1 MRAICPMAL
10 RRSVAFL
17 AALMVPLWFG
27 SLHPAAAQRAAQTAA
42 APSNPAQLLGRGG
55 ASLPLSAT
63 DAARLQDVFALHLAK
78 DWAAA
83 EQEAAAL
90 TDRRLEGHVL
100 ADRWL
105 NPAAPKPDHEALRD
119 WLARFADHPDAPAIH
134 ALLRRIAPRGANLP
148 SAPQQDRLSE
158 DAGAAPEEREAPD
171 QGFTRNPAL
180 DRALQD
186 RVRDGNL
193 DTALRQME
201 AARGMTPAYAAAL
214 RADFAMILFR
224 RGEDERAFDLAAEAT
239 RARLE
244 PSGRAAFA
252 AGLAAWGL
260 GHFDVA
266 LPYFE
271 VAARASGASPAG
283 RSAAAYWASRA
294 AIRARHP
301 GMHVPWLLQAA
312 QEPRTFYGLMA
323 RRALGLTPGFAWHA
337 EAGGE
342 EGMAALLETAGG
354 WRALALIQIGQT
366 SRAEAELR
374 ALWPLARGNLTLLRA
389 MLALAS
395 QGGMTHLS
403 AQLAELAQVA
413 DGRPRDLARFPLPRL
428 TPSQGFRVEP
438 ALLYALAR
446 QESNFDSS
454 AVSRAGARGL
464 LQVMPATAA
473 YLANDPSFAGEGAQR
488 LHNPGLSLELGQR
501 YLHYLARSEAVG
513 GDLIRLL
520 AAYNAGPG
528 NLAKWL
534 PGARHRDDA
543 LLFVEAI
550 PFDETRAHVQR
561 VLAYSWIY
569 ASRLGLPAPSL
580 DQLVQGEF
588 PRFMST
594 KEVVAM
600 LGSAPQLPGRAR

>member
-1 MRAICPMAL
+1 MRAFPPMA
-10 RRSVAFL
+10 RRSTLPLL
-17 AALMVPLWFG
+17 ALVLAPFWFG
-27 SLHPAAAQRAAQTAA
+27 TPVPAAAQRANQTAA
-42 APSNPAQLLGRGG
+42 LPTPQLRVS
-55 ASLPLSAT
+55 ASANMPLAAT
-63 DAARLQDVFALHLAK
+63 DKLALQNIFALHASK

-83 EQEAAAL
+83 EQATAQL
-90 TDRRLEGHVL
+90 SDRRLEGHIL

-105 NPAAPKPDHEALRD
+105 SPGAPRPDQEALRD
-119 WLARFADHPDAPAIH
+119 WLTRFADHPDAPAIH
-134 ALLRRIAPRGANLP
+134 ALLRRMAPRGAALP
-148 SAPQQDRLSE
+148 AAPALNSLAE
-158 DAGAAPEEREAPD
+158 DAGIVPEEREAPA
-171 QGFTRNPAL
+171 QGFVRNPAL
-180 DRALQD
+180 DRALRD
-186 RVRDGNL
+186 LVRDGNV
-193 DTALRQME
+193 DAALRRMK
-201 AARGMTPAYAAAL
+201 ATRGMTAPYAAAL
-214 RADFAMILFR
+214 RADFAQSLFR
-224 RGEDERAFDLAAEAT
+224 RGEDERAFELASTAT
-239 RARLE
+239 RSRAE

-271 VAARASGASPAG
+271 VAARAPAASAAN
-283 RSAAAYWASRA
+283 RAAAAYWASRA

-342 EGMAALLETAGG
+342 EGMAALIEIAGG
-354 WRALALIQIGQT
+354 WRAIALLQIGQT
-366 SRAEAELR
+366 ARAEAELR
-374 ALWPLARGNLTLLRA
+374 ALWPLARGNLPLLRA

-395 QGGMTHLS
+395 QAGLTHLS
-403 AQLAELAQVA
+403 AQLAELAQAA

-428 TPSQGFRVEP
+428 TPAQGFRVEP
-438 ALLYALAR
+438 ALIYALAR
-446 QESNFDSS
+446 QESNFDSA

-473 YLANDPSFAGEGAQR
+473 YLANDPSFIGEGAER

-501 YLHYLARSEAVG
+501 YLHYLARTEAVG
-513 GDLIRLL
+513 NDLIRLL

-534 PGARHRDDA
+534 PAARHRDDA
-543 LLFVEAI
+543 LLFIEAI
-550 PFDETRAHVQR
+550 PFDETRTHVQR

-588 PRFMST
+588 PRFLST
-594 KEVVAM
+594 QEVVAI
-600 LGSAPQLPGRAR
+600 LGEAPARLR

>member
-1 MRAICPMAL
+1 
-10 RRSVAFL
+10 V
-17 AALMVPLWFG
+17 
-27 SLHPAAAQRAAQTAA
+27 
-42 APSNPAQLLGRGG
+42 
-55 ASLPLSAT
+55 
-63 DAARLQDVFALHLAK
+63 
-78 DWAAA
+78 
-83 EQEAAAL
+83 
-90 TDRRLEGHVL
+90 
-100 ADRWL
+100 
-105 NPAAPKPDHEALRD
+105 
-119 WLARFADHPDAPAIH
+119 
-134 ALLRRIAPRGANLP
+134 
-148 SAPQQDRLSE
+148 
-158 DAGAAPEEREAPD
+158 
-171 QGFTRNPAL
+171 RNPAL
-180 DRALQD
+180 DRSLRD
-186 RVRDGNL
+186 LVREGNVEV
-193 DTALRQME
+193 ALRQME
-201 AARGMTPAYAAAL
+201 ATRGMTLPYATAL
-214 RADFAMILFR
+214 RADFALILFR
-224 RGEDERAFDLAAEAT
+224 RGEDERAFDLAAVAARS
-239 RARLE
+239 RAD

-260 GHFDVA
+260 GHFEIA
-266 LPYFE
+266 FPYFE
-271 VAARASGASPAG
+271 VAARASGASAAS

-337 EAGGE
+337 EAGGG
-342 EGMAALLETAGG
+342 EGMAELMETAGG
-354 WRALALIQIGQT
+354 WRAVALLQIGQT
-366 SRAEAELR
+366 ARAEAELR
-374 ALWPLARGNLTLLRA
+374 ALWPLARGNLPLLRA

-395 QGGMTHLS
+395 QGGLTHLS
-403 AQLAELAQVA
+403 AQLAELAQIA

-428 TPSQGFRVEP
+428 NPAQGFRVEP

-473 YLANDPSFAGEGAQR
+473 YLANDPSFMGDGAER

-534 PGARHRDDA
+534 PTTRHRDDA

-594 KEVVAM
+594 QEVVTM
-600 LGSAPQLPGRAR
+600 LGSAPVPQPRLR

>member
-1 MRAICPMAL
+1 MSANP
-10 RRSVAFL
+10 SVAPCRTLAFL
-17 AALMVPLWFG
+17 ALVLAPVWFG
-27 SLHPAAAQRAAQTAA
+27 TPVPAAAQRATQTAA
-42 APSNPAQLLGRGG
+42 LPMPALR
-55 ASLPLSAT
+55 ASASTNLPLAPA
-63 DAARLQDVFALHLAK
+63 DAAALQGIFALHASRN
-78 DWAAA
+78 WEAA
-83 EQEAAAL
+83 ERATAQL
-90 TDRRLEGHVL
+90 SDRRLEGHIL

-105 NPAAPKPDHEALRD
+105 NPAAPRPDQEALRD
-119 WLARFADHPDAPAIH
+119 WLTRFADHPDAPVIH
-134 ALLRRIAPRGANLP
+134 ALLRRTAPRGATLPAAPNLD
-148 SAPQQDRLSE
+148 SLAE
-158 DAGAAPEEREAPD
+158 DAGVAPEEREAPD
-171 QGFTRNPAL
+171 QGFVRNPAL
-180 DRALQD
+180 DRALRD
-186 RVRDGNL
+186 LVREGNL
-193 DTALRQME
+193 DAALRQME
-201 AARGMTPAYAAAL
+201 ATRGMTPPYAAAL
-214 RADFAMILFR
+214 RADFALILFR
-224 RGEDERAFDLAAEAT
+224 RGEDERAFEVAAEA
-239 RARLE
+239 ARSRTE

-271 VAARASGASPAG
+271 VAARAPGASAAN
-283 RSAAAYWASRA
+283 RAAAAYWASRA

-342 EGMAALLETAGG
+342 AGMAALLETAGG
-354 WRALALIQIGQT
+354 WRALALLQIGQAG
-366 SRAEAELR
+366 RAEAELR
-374 ALWPLARGNLTLLRA
+374 ALWPLARGNLPLLRA
-389 MLALAS
+389 MLALSS
-395 QGGMTHLS
+395 QAGLTHLS
-403 AQLAELAQVA
+403 AQLAELAQAA

-428 TPSQGFRVEP
+428 NPAQGFRVEP

-446 QESNFDSS
+446 QESNFDAA
-454 AVSRAGARGL
+454 AVSPAGARGL
-464 LQVMPATAA
+464 MQVMPATAA
-473 YLANDPSFAGEGAQR
+473 YLANDPSFVGEGAER

-534 PGARHRDDA
+534 PAARHRGDA

-588 PRFMST
+588 PRFLSPQ
-594 KEVVAM
+594 EVVAL
-600 LGSAPQLPGRAR
+600 LGNAPPLPGRPR

>member
-1 MRAICPMAL
+1 M
-10 RRSVAFL
+10 
-17 AALMVPLWFG
+17 
-27 SLHPAAAQRAAQTAA
+27 AAAQ
-42 APSNPAQLLGRGG
+42 
-55 ASLPLSAT
+55 
-63 DAARLQDVFALHLAK
+63 LA
-78 DWAAA
+78 
-83 EQEAAAL
+83 
-90 TDRRLEGHVL
+90 DRRLEGHIL

-105 NPAAPKPDHEALRD
+105 NPAAPRPDQEALRD
-119 WLARFADHPDAPAIH
+119 WLTRFADHPDAPAIH
-134 ALLRRIAPRGANLP
+134 ALLRRTAPRGASLP
-148 SAPQQDRLSE
+148 GAPAQESLPE
-158 DAGAAPEEREAPD
+158 DAGAAPEEREAPE
-171 QGFTRNPAL
+171 QGFVRNPAL
-180 DRALQD
+180 DRSLRD
-186 RVRDGNL
+186 LVREGNVEV
-193 DTALRQME
+193 ALRQME
-201 AARGMTPAYAAAL
+201 ATRGMTLPYATAL
-214 RADFAMILFR
+214 RADFALILFR
-224 RGEDERAFDLAAEAT
+224 RGEDERAFDLAAEAARS
-239 RARLE
+239 RAD

-260 GHFDVA
+260 GHFEIA
-266 LPYFE
+266 FPYFE
-271 VAARASGASPAG
+271 VAARASGASAAS

-337 EAGGE
+337 EAGGG
-342 EGMAALLETAGG
+342 EGMAELMETAGG
-354 WRALALIQIGQT
+354 WRAVALLQIGQT
-366 SRAEAELR
+366 ARAEAELR
-374 ALWPLARGNLTLLRA
+374 ALWPLARGNLPLLRA

-395 QGGMTHLS
+395 QGGLTHLS
-403 AQLAELAQVA
+403 AQLAELAQIA

-428 TPSQGFRVEP
+428 NPAQGFRVEP

-473 YLANDPSFAGEGAQR
+473 YLANDPSFMGDGAER

-534 PGARHRDDA
+534 PTTRHRDDA

-594 KEVVAM
+594 QEVVTM
-600 LGSAPQLPGRAR
+600 LGSAPVPQPRLR

>member
-1 MRAICPMAL
+1 
-10 RRSVAFL
+10 V
-17 AALMVPLWFG
+17 
-27 SLHPAAAQRAAQTAA
+27 
-42 APSNPAQLLGRGG
+42 PAQE
-55 ASLPLSAT
+55 SLA
-63 DAARLQDVFALHLAK
+63 
-78 DWAAA
+78 
-83 EQEAAAL
+83 
-90 TDRRLEGHVL
+90 
-100 ADRWL
+100 
-105 NPAAPKPDHEALRD
+105 
-119 WLARFADHPDAPAIH
+119 
-134 ALLRRIAPRGANLP
+134 
-148 SAPQQDRLSE
+148 E
-158 DAGAAPEEREAPD
+158 DAGAAPEEREAPE
-171 QGFTRNPAL
+171 QGFVRNPAL
-180 DRALQD
+180 DRALRD
-186 RVRDGNL
+186 LVRDGNL
-193 DTALRQME
+193 EAALRQME
-201 AARGMTPAYAAAL
+201 ATRGMTPAYAAAL
-214 RADFAMILFR
+214 RADFAQILFR
-224 RGEDERAFDLAAEAT
+224 RGEDERAFEVAAEAT
-239 RARLE
+239 RSRAE

-266 LPYFE
+266 LPYLE
-271 VAARASGASPAG
+271 VAARASGASAAN
-283 RSAAAYWASRA
+283 RAAAAYWASRA

-323 RRALGLTPGFAWHA
+323 RRALGLTPGFAWHV

-354 WRALALIQIGQT
+354 WRAVALLQTGQAG
-366 SRAEAELR
+366 RAEAELR
-374 ALWPLARGNLTLLRA
+374 ALWPLARGNLPLLRA

-395 QGGMTHLS
+395 QGGLTHLS
-403 AQLAELAQVA
+403 AQLAELAQTA

-428 TPSQGFRVEP
+428 TPAQGFRVEP

-446 QESNFDSS
+446 QESNFDSA
-454 AVSRAGARGL
+454 AVSPAGARGI
-464 LQVMPATAA
+464 LQVMPTTAA
-473 YLANDPSFAGEGAQR
+473 YLANDPSFAGDGARR

-534 PGARHRDDA
+534 PAARHRGDA
-543 LLFVEAI
+543 LLFIAAI
-550 PFDETRAHVQR
+550 PFDETRSHVQR

-594 KEVVAM
+594 QEVVAM
-600 LGSAPQLPGRAR
+600 LGEAPPLPARPR

>member
-1 MRAICPMAL
+1 MRAIPPMA
-10 RRSVAFL
+10 RSSALPLL
-17 AALMVPLWFG
+17 ALVLASFWCGTPI
-27 SLHPAAAQRAAQTAA
+27 PAMAQRANQTAA
-42 APSNPAQLLGRGG
+42 LPTLMSR
-55 ASLPLSAT
+55 ASASVNLPLAPA
-63 DAARLQDVFALHLAK
+63 D
-78 DWAAA
+78 
-83 EQEAAAL
+83 AAAL
-90 TDRRLEGHVL
+90 QSIFAFHTSKDWDAAKGATAQLSDRRLEGHVL

-105 NPAAPKPDHEALRD
+105 TPGAPRPNQEALRD

-134 ALLRRIAPRGANLP
+134 ALLRRTAPRGASLP
-148 SAPQQDRLSE
+148 NAPVQESLPE
-158 DAGAAPEEREAPD
+158 DAGLAPEEREAPE
-171 QGFTRNPAL
+171 QGFVRNPAL
-180 DRALQD
+180 DRAL
-186 RVRDGNL
+186 RELVREGNL
-193 DTALRQME
+193 DAAIRQME
-201 AARGMTPAYAAAL
+201 ATRGMTPPYAAAL
-214 RADFAMILFR
+214 RADFALILFR
-224 RGEDERAFDLAAEAT
+224 RGDDERAFDIASQAT
-239 RARLE
+239 RSRVE
-244 PSGRAAFA
+244 PTGRAAFT

-271 VAARASGASPAG
+271 VAARAPNASPSNRA
-283 RSAAAYWASRA
+283 AAAYWASRV

-342 EGMAALLETAGG
+342 EGMAALMETAGG
-354 WRALALIQIGQT
+354 WRALALLQIGQT
-366 SRAEAELR
+366 ARAEAELR
-374 ALWPLARGNLTLLRA
+374 ALWPLARGNLPLLRS
-389 MLALAS
+389 MLAVAS
-395 QGGMTHLS
+395 EAGLTHLS
-403 AQLAELAQVA
+403 AQLAELAQIA

-428 TPSQGFRVEP
+428 NPAQGFRVEP

-446 QESNFDSS
+446 QESNFDAA
-454 AVSRAGARGL
+454 AVSPAGARGL
-464 LQVMPATAA
+464 LQVMPTTAA
-473 YLANDPSFAGEGAQR
+473 YLANDPSFIGEGAER

-534 PGARHRDDA
+534 PAARHRNDA

-550 PFDETRAHVQR
+550 PFDETRSHVQR

-588 PRFMST
+588 PRFLT
-594 KEVVAM
+594 TQEVVAM
-600 LGSAPQLPGRAR
+600 LREAPSLPGRPR

>member
-1 MRAICPMAL
+1 MCATLPMAPFRTWPFWAVVL
-10 RRSVAFL
+10 LHLWCGS
-17 AALMVPLWFG
+17 PL
-27 SLHPAAAQRAAQTAA
+27 PAAAQGAVQTAA
-42 APSNPAQLLGRGG
+42 LPAPLLRGPA
-55 ASLPLSAT
+55 SAT
-63 DAARLQDVFALHLAK
+63 QPLASADAARLQGVFALQAAK

-83 EQEAAAL
+83 EQEAALLA
-90 TDRRLEGHVL
+90 DRRLEGHVF

-105 NPAAPKPDHEALRD
+105 NPAAPKPDQEALRD

-134 ALLRRIAPRGANLP
+134 ALLRRTAPRGASLP
-148 SAPQQDRLSE
+148 NAPVQESLAE
-158 DAGAAPEEREAPD
+158 DAGIIPEEREAPE
-171 QGFTRNPAL
+171 QGFQRNPTL
-180 DRALQD
+180 DRTLRD
-186 RVRDGNL
+186 LVRDGNL
-193 DTALRQME
+193 ESALRQME
-201 AARGMTPAYAAAL
+201 ATRGMTPPYAAAL
-214 RADFAMILFR
+214 KADFALILFR
-224 RGEDERAFDLAAEAT
+224 RGEDDRAFDLAAEAT
-239 RARLE
+239 RSRAE

-266 LPYFE
+266 LPYLE
-271 VAARASGASPAG
+271 VAARAPGASAAN
-283 RSAAAYWASRA
+283 RAAAAYWASRA

-342 EGMAALLETAGG
+342 EGMAALMETAGG
-354 WRALALIQIGQT
+354 WRALALLQIGQT
-366 SRAEAELR
+366 ARAEAELR
-374 ALWPLARGNLTLLRA
+374 ALWPLARGNLPLLRA

-395 QGGMTHLS
+395 QAGLTHLS
-403 AQLAELAQVA
+403 AQLAELAQIA

-428 TPSQGFRVEP
+428 NPAQGFRVEP
-438 ALLYALAR
+438 ALIYALAR
-446 QESNFDSS
+446 QESNFDPA
-454 AVSRAGARGL
+454 AVSRAGARGI

-473 YLANDPSFAGEGAQR
+473 YLANDPSFTGDGVQR

-534 PGARHRDDA
+534 PAVRHRDDA
-543 LLFVEAI
+543 LLFIEAI

-588 PRFMST
+588 PRFMSPQ
-594 KEVVAM
+594 EVVAM
-600 LGSAPQLPGRAR
+600 LGSTPPIPGRPR

>member
-1 MRAICPMAL
+1 MCATFPMAPS
-10 RRSVAFL
+10 RTWPFL
-17 AALMVPLWFG
+17 AMVLLPLWCG
-27 SLHPAAAQRAAQTAA
+27 SPLPAAAQGAVQTAA
-42 APSNPAQLLGRGG
+42 LPAPLPRGPAG
-55 ASLPLSAT
+55 ANQPLTAADAT
-63 DAARLQDVFALHLAK
+63 RLQGIFASHAAK
-78 DWAAA
+78 DWAVA
-83 EQEAAAL
+83 EQEAALL

-105 NPAAPKPDHEALRD
+105 NPAAPRPDQEALRD
-119 WLARFADHPDAPAIH
+119 WLARFADHPDTPAIH
-134 ALLRRIAPRGANLP
+134 ALLRRIAPRGASLP
-148 SAPQQDRLSE
+148 NVPAQEMLAE
-158 DAGAAPEEREAPD
+158 DAGAAPEEREPPE

-180 DRALQD
+180 DRTLRD
-186 RVRDGNL
+186 LVRDGNPEA
-193 DTALRQME
+193 ALRQME
-201 AARGMTPAYAAAL
+201 ATRGMTAPYAAAL
-214 RADFAMILFR
+214 KADFALILFR
-224 RGEDERAFDLAAEAT
+224 RGEDDRAFELAAEAT
-239 RARLE
+239 RSRAE

-252 AGLAAWGL
+252 GGLAAWGL
-260 GHFDVA
+260 GHFDIA

-271 VAARASGASPAG
+271 VAARASGASAAN

-337 EAGGE
+337 EAGGG
-342 EGMAALLETAGG
+342 EGMAALMETAGG
-354 WRALALIQIGQT
+354 WRAIALLQIGQAT
-366 SRAEAELR
+366 RAEAELR
-374 ALWPLARGNLTLLRA
+374 ALWPLARGNLPLLRA
-389 MLALAS
+389 MLALAA
-395 QGGMTHLS
+395 QGGLTHLS
-403 AQLAELAQVA
+403 AQLAELAQIA

-428 TPSQGFRVEP
+428 NPAQGFRVEP

-446 QESNFDSS
+446 QESNFDPA
-454 AVSRAGARGL
+454 AVSPAGARGI

-473 YLANDPSFAGEGAQR
+473 YLANDPSFTGDGAQR

-501 YLHYLARSEAVG
+501 YLHYLARTEAVG

-528 NLAKWL
+528 NLGKWL
-534 PGARHRDDA
+534 PAARHRDDA
-543 LLFVEAI
+543 LLFIEAI

-588 PRFMST
+588 PRFMSPDD
-594 KEVVAM
+594 VVTM
-600 LGSAPQLPGRAR
+600 LGNAPQLPGRAR

>member
-1 MRAICPMAL
+1 MRAIPPMAPSRTL
-10 RRSVAFL
+10 PLMALVL
-17 AALMVPLWFG
+17 APLWFG
-27 SLHPAAAQRAAQTAA
+27 TPVPAAAQRATQTAA
-42 APSNPAQLLGRGG
+42 LPMPALRASASISQALAPA
-55 ASLPLSAT
+55 
-63 DAARLQDVFALHLAK
+63 DAAALQAIFALHAARE
-78 DWAAA
+78 WEAA
-83 EQEAAAL
+83 ERATAQL
-90 TDRRLEGHVL
+90 SDRRLEGHIL

-105 NPAAPKPDHEALRD
+105 NPAAPRPDQEALRD
-119 WLARFADHPDAPAIH
+119 WLARFNDHPDAAAIH
-134 ALLRRIAPRGANLP
+134 ALLRRMAPRGASLP
-148 SAPQQDRLSE
+148 AAPVQESLAE

-171 QGFTRNPAL
+171 QGFVRNPAL
-180 DRALQD
+180 DRALRD
-186 RVRDGNL
+186 LVREGNL
-193 DTALRQME
+193 EAALRQME
-201 AARGMTPAYAAAL
+201 ATRGMTPAYAAAL
-214 RADFAMILFR
+214 RADFALILFR
-224 RGEDERAFDLAAEAT
+224 RGDDERAFDLAAEAARS
-239 RARLE
+239 RAD

-252 AGLAAWGL
+252 AGLSAWGL

-271 VAARASGASPAG
+271 VAARAPGASAAN
-283 RSAAAYWASRA
+283 RAAAAYWASRA

-342 EGMAALLETAGG
+342 EGMATLMETAGG
-354 WRALALIQIGQT
+354 WRALALLQIGQAG
-366 SRAEAELR
+366 RAEAELR
-374 ALWPLARGNLTLLRA
+374 ALWPRARGNLPLLRA

-395 QGGMTHLS
+395 QGGLTHLS
-403 AQLAELAQVA
+403 AQLAELAQTA

-428 TPSQGFRVEP
+428 NPAQGFRVEP

-446 QESNFDSS
+446 QESNFDSA
-454 AVSRAGARGL
+454 AVSPAGARGL
-464 LQVMPATAA
+464 MQVMPATAA
-473 YLANDPSFAGEGAQR
+473 YLANDPSFVGEGAER

-534 PGARHRDDA
+534 PAARHRGDA

-561 VLAYSWIY
+561 VLANSWIY

-588 PRFMST
+588 PRFLSPQ
-594 KEVVAM
+594 EVVAL
-600 LGSAPQLPGRAR
+600 LGNAPPLPGRPR

>member
-1 MRAICPMAL
+1 
-10 RRSVAFL
+10 VA
-17 AALMVPLWFG
+17 V
-27 SLHPAAAQRAAQTAA
+27 
-42 APSNPAQLLGRGG
+42 
-55 ASLPLSAT
+55 
-63 DAARLQDVFALHLAK
+63 DVEQIRNIFALHAAR
-78 DWAAA
+78 DWEAA
-83 EQEAAAL
+83 ERATAQL
-90 TDRRLEGHVL
+90 SDRRLEGHIL

-105 NPAAPKPDHEALRD
+105 NPAAPRPDQEALRD

-134 ALLRRIAPRGANLP
+134 AILRRTAPRGASLP
-148 SAPQQDRLSE
+148 AAPAQESLAE
-158 DAGAAPEEREAPD
+158 DAGAAPEEREAPE
-171 QGFTRNPAL
+171 QGFVRNPSL
-180 DRALQD
+180 DRALRD
-186 RVRDGNL
+186 LVRDGNL
-193 DTALRQME
+193 EAALRQME
-201 AARGMTPAYAAAL
+201 ATRGMTPAYAAAL
-214 RADFAMILFR
+214 RADFALILFR
-224 RGEDERAFDLAAEAT
+224 RGEDERAFEVAAEAT
-239 RARLE
+239 RSRVE

-266 LPYFE
+266 LPYLE
-271 VAARASGASPAG
+271 VAARAPGASPAN
-283 RSAAAYWASRA
+283 RAAAAYWASRA

-323 RRALGLTPGFAWHA
+323 RRALGLTPGFAWHV

-354 WRALALIQIGQT
+354 WRAVALLQTGQAG
-366 SRAEAELR
+366 RAEAELR
-374 ALWPLARGNLTLLRA
+374 ALWPLARGNLPLLRA

-395 QGGMTHLS
+395 QGGLTHLS
-403 AQLAELAQVA
+403 AQLAELAQTA

-428 TPSQGFRVEP
+428 TPAQGFRVEP

-446 QESNFDSS
+446 QESNFDSA
-454 AVSRAGARGL
+454 AVSPAGARGL
-464 LQVMPATAA
+464 MQVMPATAA
-473 YLANDPSFAGEGAQR
+473 YLANDPSFVRDGAQR

-534 PGARHRDDA
+534 PAVRHRGDA
-543 LLFVEAI
+543 LLFIEAI
-550 PFDETRAHVQR
+550 PFDETRTHVQR

-588 PRFMST
+588 PRFLST
-594 KEVVAM
+594 EEVVAM
-600 LGSAPQLPGRAR
+600 LGEAPPLPARPR

>member
-1 MRAICPMAL
+1 MSATPPMAPCRTL
-10 RRSVAFL
+10 PFL
-17 AALMVPLWFG
+17 ALVLAPLWFG
-27 SLHPAAAQRAAQTAA
+27 TPVPAAAQGAVQTAA
-42 APSNPAQLLGRGG
+42 LPAPALRGPAS
-55 ASLPLSAT
+55 ASRPLASA
-63 DAARLQDVFALHLAK
+63 DADQIRHIFALHTSR
-78 DWAAA
+78 DWEAA
-83 EQEAAAL
+83 ERATAQL
-90 TDRRLEGHVL
+90 SDRRLEGHIL

-105 NPAAPKPDHEALRD
+105 NPAAPRPDQEALRD

-134 ALLRRIAPRGANLP
+134 AILRRTAPRGASLP
-148 SAPQQDRLSE
+148 AAPAQESLAE
-158 DAGAAPEEREAPD
+158 DAGAAPEEREAPE
-171 QGFTRNPAL
+171 QGFVRNPSL
-180 DRALQD
+180 DRTLRD
-186 RVRDGNL
+186 LVRDGNL
-193 DTALRQME
+193 EAALRQME
-201 AARGMTPAYAAAL
+201 ATRGMTPAYAAAL
-214 RADFAMILFR
+214 RADFALILFR
-224 RGEDERAFDLAAEAT
+224 RGEDERAFEVAAEAARS
-239 RARLE
+239 RAE

-271 VAARASGASPAG
+271 VAARAPGASAAN
-283 RSAAAYWASRA
+283 RAAAAYWASRA

-354 WRALALIQIGQT
+354 WRAVALLQIGQAG
-366 SRAEAELR
+366 RAETELR
-374 ALWPLARGNLTLLRA
+374 ALWPLARGNLPLLRA

-395 QGGMTHLS
+395 QGGLTHLS
-403 AQLAELAQVA
+403 AQLAELAQTA

-428 TPSQGFRVEP
+428 NPAQGFRVEP

-446 QESNFDSS
+446 QESNFDAAAISP
-454 AVSRAGARGL
+454 AGARGL
-464 LQVMPATAA
+464 MQVMPATAA
-473 YLANDPSFAGEGAQR
+473 YLANDPSFVGDGAQR

-534 PGARHRDDA
+534 PAARHRGDA
-543 LLFVEAI
+543 LLFIEAI
-550 PFDETRAHVQR
+550 PFDETRSHVQR

-588 PRFMST
+588 PRFLST
-594 KEVVAM
+594 EDVVAM
-600 LGSAPQLPGRAR
+600 LGSAPPLPGRPR

>member
-1 MRAICPMAL
+1 MCATPPMAPSRTL
-10 RRSVAFL
+10 PLL
-17 AALMVPLWFG
+17 AMVLAPLWFG
-27 SLHPAAAQRAAQTAA
+27 TPVPAAAQRATQTAA
-42 APSNPAQLLGRGG
+42 LPAPLLR
-55 ASLPLSAT
+55 ASASANLPL
-63 DAARLQDVFALHLAK
+63 AAADTALLQNVFALHASK

-83 EQEAAAL
+83 AMAAAQL
-90 TDRRLEGHVL
+90 ADRRLEGHIL

-105 NPAAPKPDHEALRD
+105 NPAAPRPDQEALRD
-119 WLARFADHPDAPAIH
+119 WLTRFADHPDAPAIH
-134 ALLRRIAPRGANLP
+134 ALLRRTAPRGASLP
-148 SAPQQDRLSE
+148 GAPAQESLPE
-158 DAGAAPEEREAPD
+158 DAGAAPEEREAPE
-171 QGFTRNPAL
+171 QGFVRNPAL
-180 DRALQD
+180 DRSLRD
-186 RVRDGNL
+186 LVREGNVEV
-193 DTALRQME
+193 ALRQME
-201 AARGMTPAYAAAL
+201 ATRGMTLPYATAL
-214 RADFAMILFR
+214 RADFALILFR
-224 RGEDERAFDLAAEAT
+224 RGEDERAFDLAAVAARS
-239 RARLE
+239 RAD

-260 GHFDVA
+260 GHFEIA
-266 LPYFE
+266 FPYFE
-271 VAARASGASPAG
+271 VAARASGASAAS

-337 EAGGE
+337 EAGGG
-342 EGMAALLETAGG
+342 EGMAELMETAGG
-354 WRALALIQIGQT
+354 WRAVALLQIGQT
-366 SRAEAELR
+366 ARAEAELR
-374 ALWPLARGNLTLLRA
+374 ALWPLARGNLPLLRA

-395 QGGMTHLS
+395 QGGLTHLS
-403 AQLAELAQVA
+403 AQLAELAQIA

-428 TPSQGFRVEP
+428 NPAQGFRVEP

-473 YLANDPSFAGEGAQR
+473 YLANDPSFMGDGAER

-534 PGARHRDDA
+534 PTTRHRDDA

-550 PFDETRAHVQR
+550 PIDETRAHVQR

-594 KEVVAM
+594 QEVVTM
-600 LGSAPQLPGRAR
+600 LGSAPVPQPRLR

>member
-1 MRAICPMAL
+1 MCAITPMA
-10 RRSVAFL
+10 RSSTLPLMALVL
-17 AALMVPLWFG
+17 APLWFG
-27 SLHPAAAQRAAQTAA
+27 TPVPAMAQRATQTAA
-42 APSNPAQLLGRGG
+42 LPTPASRVS
-55 ASLPLSAT
+55 ASVNLPLSAT
-63 DAARLQDVFALHLAK
+63 DAAALQGVFALHASK
-78 DWAAA
+78 DWDAA
-83 EQEAAAL
+83 ERATAQL
-90 TDRRLEGHVL
+90 SDRRLEGHIL

-105 NPAAPKPDHEALRD
+105 NPAAPKPDQDALRD

-134 ALLRRIAPRGANLP
+134 ALLRRTAPRGAALP
-148 SAPQQDRLSE
+148 AAPSLDSLSE
-158 DAGAAPEEREAPD
+158 DAGMAPEEREAPD
-171 QGFTRNPAL
+171 QGFVRNPAL
-180 DRALQD
+180 DRALRD
-186 RVRDGNL
+186 LVRDGNL
-193 DTALRQME
+193 EAALRQVE
-201 AARGMTPAYAAAL
+201 ATRGMTPPYAAAL
-214 RADFAMILFR
+214 RADFALILFR
-224 RGEDERAFDLAAEAT
+224 RGEDERAFELASEAT
-239 RARLE
+239 RSRVE
-244 PSGRAAFA
+244 PTGRAAFT

-271 VAARASGASPAG
+271 VAARAPSASPAN
-283 RSAAAYWASRA
+283 RAAAAYWASRA

-337 EAGGE
+337 EAGSG
-342 EGMAALLETAGG
+342 EGMAALMETAGG
-354 WRALALIQIGQT
+354 WRALALLQIGQT
-366 SRAEAELR
+366 ARAEAELR
-374 ALWPLARGNLTLLRA
+374 ALWPLARGNLPLLRS
-389 MLALAS
+389 MLAVAS
-395 QGGMTHLS
+395 QAGLTHLS
-403 AQLAELAQVA
+403 AQLAELAQAA

-428 TPSQGFRVEP
+428 TPAQGFRVEP

-446 QESNFDSS
+446 QESNFDPA
-454 AVSRAGARGL
+454 AVSPAGARGL
-464 LQVMPATAA
+464 MQVMPATAA
-473 YLANDPSFAGEGAQR
+473 YLANDPSLTGEGAQR

-534 PGARHRDDA
+534 PAVRHRGDA
-543 LLFVEAI
+543 LLFIEAI
-550 PFDETRAHVQR
+550 PFDETRIHVQR

-588 PRFMST
+588 PRFLST
-594 KEVVAM
+594 QEVVAM
-600 LGSAPQLPGRAR
+600 LGEAPPLPARPR

>member
-1 MRAICPMAL
+1 MRAFPPMARFCTL
-10 RRSVAFL
+10 PFL
-17 AALMVPLWFG
+17 ALVLAPFWLGTPV
-27 SLHPAAAQRAAQTAA
+27 PAAAQRATQTAA
-42 APSNPAQLLGRGG
+42 LPTPQLRVS
-55 ASLPLSAT
+55 ASANLPL
-63 DAARLQDVFALHLAK
+63 DAADASMLQSVFALHANK
-78 DWAAA
+78 EWAAA
-83 EQEAAAL
+83 EQAGAQL

-105 NPAAPKPDHEALRD
+105 NRAAPRPDEEVLRD
-119 WLARFADHPDAPAIH
+119 WLARFADHPDAQAIH
-134 ALLRRIAPRGANLP
+134 AMLRRIAPRGATLP
-148 SAPQQDRLSE
+148 AAPTQESLPD
-158 DAGAAPEEREAPD
+158 DAGTTPEEREAQE
-171 QGFTRNPAL
+171 QGFVRNPAL
-180 DRALQD
+180 DRTLRD
-186 RVRDGNL
+186 LVRDGNL
-193 DTALRQME
+193 ELALRQME
-201 AARGMTPAYAAAL
+201 AARGMTLPYATAL
-214 RADFAMILFR
+214 RADFALILFR
-224 RGEDERAFDLAAEAT
+224 RGEDERAFEVASEAT
-239 RARLE
+239 RSRAE

-271 VAARASGASPAG
+271 VAARAPGASPAN
-283 RSAAAYWASRA
+283 RAAAAYWASRA

-337 EAGGE
+337 EAGGG
-342 EGMAALLETAGG
+342 EGMAALMETAGG
-354 WRALALIQIGQT
+354 WRAVALLQIGQT
-366 SRAEAELR
+366 ARAEAELR
-374 ALWPLARGNLTLLRA
+374 ALWPLARGNLPLLRA

-395 QGGMTHLS
+395 QGGLTHLS
-403 AQLAELAQVA
+403 AQLAELAQIA

-428 TPSQGFRVEP
+428 TPAQGFRVEP

-446 QESNFDSS
+446 QESNFDTS
-454 AVSRAGARGL
+454 AVSRSGARGL
-464 LQVMPATAA
+464 LQVMPSTAA
-473 YLANDPSFAGEGAQR
+473 YLANDPSFMGEGAER

-534 PGARHRDDA
+534 PATRHRDDA
-543 LLFVEAI
+543 LLFIEAI
-550 PFDETRAHVQR
+550 PFDETRSHVQR

-594 KEVVAM
+594 QEVLAM
-600 LGSAPQLPGRAR
+600 LGDAPPLPGRTR

>member
-1 MRAICPMAL
+1 MPLPAL
-10 RRSVAFL
+10 R
-17 AALMVPLWFG
+17 G
-27 SLHPAAAQRAAQTAA
+27 PA
-42 APSNPAQLLGRGG
+42 N
-55 ASLPLSAT
+55 ASLPLAAM
-63 DAARLQDVFALHLAK
+63 DAEQIKQVFALHAAR
-78 DWAAA
+78 DWAMA
-83 EQEAAAL
+83 EQAMALL
-90 TDRRLEGHVL
+90 TDRRLEGHIL

-105 NPAAPKPDHEALRD
+105 NPSAPRPDQEALRD
-119 WLARFADHPDAPAIH
+119 WLARFADHPDASAIH
-134 ALLRRIAPRGANLP
+134 ALLRRAAPRGASLP
-148 SAPQQDRLSE
+148 AAPTQESLAE

-171 QGFTRNPAL
+171 QGFVRNPAL
-180 DRALQD
+180 DRALRD
-186 RVRDGNL
+186 LVRDGNL
-193 DTALRQME
+193 DAALRQID
-201 AARGMTPAYAAAL
+201 ATRGMTPPYATAL
-214 RADFAMILFR
+214 KADFALILFR
-224 RGEDERAFDLAAEAT
+224 RGEDERAFDLAAEAARS
-239 RARLE
+239 RAD

-266 LPYFE
+266 FPYFE
-271 VAARASGASPAG
+271 VAARASGASAAN
-283 RSAAAYWASRA
+283 RAAAAYWASRT

-354 WRALALIQIGQT
+354 WRALALLQIGQT
-366 SRAEAELR
+366 ARAEAELR
-374 ALWPLARGNLTLLRA
+374 ALWPLARGNLPLLRA

-395 QGGMTHLS
+395 QGGLTHLS
-403 AQLAELAQVA
+403 AQLAELAQTA

-428 TPSQGFRVEP
+428 NPPQGFRVEP

-446 QESNFDSS
+446 QESNFDPA
-454 AVSRAGARGL
+454 AVSPAGARGI
-464 LQVMPATAA
+464 LQVMPTTAA
-473 YLANDPSFAGEGAQR
+473 YLANDPSFAGEGAER

-513 GDLIRLL
+513 NDLIRLL

-534 PGARHRDDA
+534 PAARHRGDA
-543 LLFVEAI
+543 LLFIEAI

-588 PRFMST
+588 PRFMSPQ
-594 KEVVAM
+594 EVVAM
-600 LGSAPQLPGRAR
+600 LGGAPPLPGRPR

>member
-1 MRAICPMAL
+1 MPLVAL
-10 RRSVAFL
+10 VL
-17 AALMVPLWFG
+17 AALWSGTPV
-27 SLHPAAAQRAAQTAA
+27 PAAAQRASQTAA
-42 APSNPAQLLGRGG
+42 LPTPALRGS
-55 ASLPLSAT
+55 ASTNLPLAAA
-63 DAARLQDVFALHLAK
+63 DAAGLQSIFAFHANK
-78 DWAAA
+78 DWSAA
-83 EQEAAAL
+83 EQATARL
-90 TDRRLEGHVL
+90 NDRRLEGHVL

-105 NPAAPKPDHEALRD
+105 NPASPRPDQGALRD

-134 ALLRRIAPRGANLP
+134 ALLRRVAPRGTSLP
-148 SAPQQDRLSE
+148 ALPTQESLPE
-158 DAGAAPEEREAPD
+158 DSGAAPEEREAPG
-171 QGFTRNPAL
+171 QGFVRNPAL
-180 DRALQD
+180 DRSLRD
-186 RVRDGNL
+186 LVRDGNVQA
-193 DTALRQME
+193 ALRQME
-201 AARGMTPAYAAAL
+201 ATRGMTAPYAAAL
-214 RADFAMILFR
+214 RADFAQILFR
-224 RGEDERAFDLAAEAT
+224 RGEDQRAFEIASEAA
-239 RARLE
+239 RSRVE
-244 PSGRAAFA
+244 PTGRAAFA

-271 VAARASGASPAG
+271 VAARASAASPAN
-283 RSAAAYWASRA
+283 RAAAAYWASRA

-337 EAGGE
+337 EARGE

-354 WRALALIQIGQT
+354 LRALALLQIGQPA
-366 SRAEAELR
+366 RAEAELR
-374 ALWPLARGNLTLLRA
+374 ALWPLARGNLPLLRS

-395 QGGMTHLS
+395 QGGLTHLS
-403 AQLAELAQVA
+403 AQLAELAQTA
-413 DGRPRDLARFPLPRL
+413 DGRPRDLARYPLPRL
-428 TPSQGFRVEP
+428 TPAQGFRVEP

-446 QESNFDSS
+446 QESNFDPA
-454 AVSRAGARGL
+454 AVSPAGARGL
-464 LQVMPATAA
+464 MQVMPSTAA
-473 YLANDPSFAGEGAQR
+473 YLANDPSFTGDGAER

-534 PGARHRDDA
+534 PAARHRDDA
-543 LLFVEAI
+543 LLFIEAI
-550 PFDETRAHVQR
+550 PFDETRTHVQR

-580 DQLVQGEF
+580 DELVQGRF

-594 KEVVAM
+594 QEVVAM
-600 LGSAPQLPGRAR
+600 LGEAPPLPGRPR

>member
-1 MRAICPMAL
+1 MSNNPPMAPCQTL
-10 RRSVAFL
+10 PLLALFL
-17 AALMVPLWFG
+17 APLWFG
-27 SLHPAAAQRAAQTAA
+27 TALPAAAQGGIQTAGLT
-42 APSNPAQLLGRGG
+42 APALR
-55 ASLPLSAT
+55 ASASASQPLVAV
-63 DAARLQDVFALHLAK
+63 DVDQIRNVFALHAAR
-78 DWAAA
+78 DWEAA
-83 EQEAAAL
+83 ERATAQL
-90 TDRRLEGHVL
+90 SDRRLEGHIL

-105 NPAAPKPDHEALRD
+105 NPAGPRPDQEALRG

-134 ALLRRIAPRGANLP
+134 AILRRTAPRGASLP
-148 SAPQQDRLSE
+148 AAPAQESLAE
-158 DAGAAPEEREAPD
+158 DAGAAPEEREAPE
-171 QGFTRNPAL
+171 QGFVRNPAL
-180 DRALQD
+180 DRALRD
-186 RVRDGNL
+186 LVRDGNL
-193 DTALRQME
+193 EAALRQME
-201 AARGMTPAYAAAL
+201 ATRGMTPAYAAAL
-214 RADFAMILFR
+214 RADFALILFR
-224 RGEDERAFDLAAEAT
+224 RGEDERAFEVAAEAT
-239 RARLE
+239 RSRAE

-266 LPYFE
+266 LPYLE
-271 VAARASGASPAG
+271 VAARAPGASPAN
-283 RSAAAYWASRA
+283 RAAAAYWASRA

-323 RRALGLTPGFAWHA
+323 RRALGLTPGFAWHV

-354 WRALALIQIGQT
+354 WRAVALLQTGQAG
-366 SRAEAELR
+366 RAEAELR
-374 ALWPLARGNLTLLRA
+374 ALWPLARGNLPLLRA

-395 QGGMTHLS
+395 QGGLTHLS
-403 AQLAELAQVA
+403 AQLAELAQTA

-428 TPSQGFRVEP
+428 NPAQGFRVEP

-446 QESNFDSS
+446 QESNFDAA
-454 AVSRAGARGL
+454 AVSPAGARGL
-464 LQVMPATAA
+464 MQVMPATAA
-473 YLANDPSFAGEGAQR
+473 YLANDPSFVRDGAQR

-534 PGARHRDDA
+534 PAVRHRGDA
-543 LLFVEAI
+543 LLFIEAI
-550 PFDETRAHVQR
+550 PFDETRTHVQR

-594 KEVVAM
+594 QEVVAM
-600 LGSAPQLPGRAR
+600 LGEAPPLPARPR

>member
-1 MRAICPMAL
+1 MRAIPPMARCRTL
-10 RRSVAFL
+10 PFMALVL
-17 AALMVPLWFG
+17 APLWCG
-27 SLHPAAAQRAAQTAA
+27 SSLPAQAQRAVQTAA
-42 APSNPAQLLGRGG
+42 LPAPLLRGAAG
-55 ASLPLSAT
+55 ASLPLAPA
-63 DAARLQDVFALHLAK
+63 DAARLQAIFALHSAK

-83 EQEAAAL
+83 EQEAAL
-90 TDRRLEGHVL
+90 LSDRRLEGHVL

-105 NPAAPKPDHEALRD
+105 NPAAPKPDQDALRD

-134 ALLRRIAPRGANLP
+134 ALLRRTAPRGASLP
-148 SAPQQDRLSE
+148 NAPVRESLPE
-158 DAGAAPEEREAPD
+158 DAGLAPEEREAPE
-171 QGFTRNPAL
+171 QGFVRNPAL
-180 DRALQD
+180 DRALRD
-186 RVRDGNL
+186 LVREGNL
-193 DTALRQME
+193 EAALRQME
-201 AARGMTPAYAAAL
+201 ATRGMTPPYAAAL
-214 RADFAMILFR
+214 RADFALILFR
-224 RGEDERAFDLAAEAT
+224 RGEDERAFEVASEAT
-239 RARLE
+239 RSRVE
-244 PSGRAAFA
+244 PSGRAAFS

-271 VAARASGASPAG
+271 VAARAPGASAAG

-342 EGMAALLETAGG
+342 EAMAALLETAGG
-354 WRALALIQIGQT
+354 LRALALLQIGQAG
-366 SRAEAELR
+366 RAEAELR
-374 ALWPLARGNLTLLRA
+374 ALWPLARGNLPLLRA

-395 QGGMTHLS
+395 QGGLTHLS
-403 AQLAELAQVA
+403 AQLAELAQTA

-428 TPSQGFRVEP
+428 NPAQGFRVEP

-446 QESNFDSS
+446 QESNFDSA
-454 AVSRAGARGL
+454 AVSPAGARGL
-464 LQVMPATAA
+464 MQVMPATAA
-473 YLANDPSFAGEGAQR
+473 YLANDPSFVGEGAER

-501 YLHYLARSEAVG
+501 YLHYLARTEAVG

-534 PGARHRDDA
+534 PAARHRGDA

-594 KEVVAM
+594 QEVVAM
-600 LGSAPQLPGRAR
+600 LGSAPCRVIGAR

>member
-1 MRAICPMAL
+1 MCATPPMAPSRTL
-10 RRSVAFL
+10 PLL
-17 AALMVPLWFG
+17 AMVLAPLWFG
-27 SLHPAAAQRAAQTAA
+27 TPVPAAAQRATQTAA
-42 APSNPAQLLGRGG
+42 LPAPLLR
-55 ASLPLSAT
+55 ASASANLPLT
-63 DAARLQDVFALHLAK
+63 AADTALLQNIFALHASK

-83 EQEAAAL
+83 AMVTAQLA
-90 TDRRLEGHVL
+90 DRRLEGHIL

-105 NPAAPKPDHEALRD
+105 NPAAPRPEQEALRD
-119 WLARFADHPDAPAIH
+119 WLTRFADHPDAPAIH
-134 ALLRRIAPRGANLP
+134 ALLRRTAPRGASLP
-148 SAPQQDRLSE
+148 GAPAQESLPE
-158 DAGAAPEEREAPD
+158 DAGAAPEEREAPE
-171 QGFTRNPAL
+171 QGFVRNPAL
-180 DRALQD
+180 DRSLRD
-186 RVRDGNL
+186 LVREGNVEV
-193 DTALRQME
+193 ALRQME
-201 AARGMTPAYAAAL
+201 ATRGMTLPYATAL
-214 RADFAMILFR
+214 RADFALILFR
-224 RGEDERAFDLAAEAT
+224 RGEDERAFDLAAVAARS
-239 RARLE
+239 RAD

-260 GHFDVA
+260 GHFEIA
-266 LPYFE
+266 FPYFE
-271 VAARASGASPAG
+271 VAARASGASAAS

-337 EAGGE
+337 EAGGG
-342 EGMAALLETAGG
+342 EGMAELMETAGG
-354 WRALALIQIGQT
+354 WRAVALFQIGQT
-366 SRAEAELR
+366 ARAEAELR
-374 ALWPLARGNLTLLRA
+374 ALWPLARGNPPLLRA

-395 QGGMTHLS
+395 QGGLTHLS
-403 AQLAELAQVA
+403 AQLAELAQIA

-428 TPSQGFRVEP
+428 NPAQGFRVEP

-473 YLANDPSFAGEGAQR
+473 YLANDPSFMGDGAER

-534 PGARHRDDA
+534 PTTRHRDDA

-594 KEVVAM
+594 QEVVTM
-600 LGSAPQLPGRAR
+600 LGSAPVPQPRLR

>member
-1 MRAICPMAL
+1 MCATPPMAPSRTL
-10 RRSVAFL
+10 PLL
-17 AALMVPLWFG
+17 AMVLAPLWFG
-27 SLHPAAAQRAAQTAA
+27 TPVPAAAQRATQTAA
-42 APSNPAQLLGRGG
+42 LPAPLLR
-55 ASLPLSAT
+55 ASASANLPLT
-63 DAARLQDVFALHLAK
+63 AADTALLQNIFALHASK

-83 EQEAAAL
+83 AMVTAQLA
-90 TDRRLEGHVL
+90 DRRLEGHIL

-105 NPAAPKPDHEALRD
+105 NPAAPRPDQEALRD
-119 WLARFADHPDAPAIH
+119 WLTRFADHPDAPAIH
-134 ALLRRIAPRGANLP
+134 ALLRRTAPRGASLP
-148 SAPQQDRLSE
+148 GAPAQESLPE
-158 DAGAAPEEREAPD
+158 DAGAAPEEREAPE
-171 QGFTRNPAL
+171 QGFVRNPAL
-180 DRALQD
+180 DRSLRD
-186 RVRDGNL
+186 LVREGNVEV
-193 DTALRQME
+193 ALRQME
-201 AARGMTPAYAAAL
+201 ATRGMTLPYATAL
-214 RADFAMILFR
+214 RADFALILFR
-224 RGEDERAFDLAAEAT
+224 RGEDERAFDLAAVAARS
-239 RARLE
+239 RAD

-260 GHFDVA
+260 GHFEIA
-266 LPYFE
+266 FPYFE
-271 VAARASGASPAG
+271 VAARASGASAAS

-337 EAGGE
+337 EAGGG
-342 EGMAALLETAGG
+342 EGMAELMETAGG
-354 WRALALIQIGQT
+354 WRAVALLQIGQT
-366 SRAEAELR
+366 ARAEAELR
-374 ALWPLARGNLTLLRA
+374 ALWPLARGNLPLLRA

-395 QGGMTHLS
+395 QGGLTHLS
-403 AQLAELAQVA
+403 AQLAELAQIA

-428 TPSQGFRVEP
+428 NPAQGFRVEP

-473 YLANDPSFAGEGAQR
+473 YLANDPSFMGDGAER

-534 PGARHRDDA
+534 PTTRHRDDA

-594 KEVVAM
+594 QEVVTM
-600 LGSAPQLPGRAR
+600 LGSAPVPQPRLR